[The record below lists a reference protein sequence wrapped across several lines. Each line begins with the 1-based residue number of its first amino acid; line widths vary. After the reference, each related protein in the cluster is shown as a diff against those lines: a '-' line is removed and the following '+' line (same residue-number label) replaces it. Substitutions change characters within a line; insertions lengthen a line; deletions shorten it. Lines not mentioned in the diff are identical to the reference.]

1 MPTTLIN
8 DLSWRL
14 ESNGKELLLVRISW
28 DFSKIRSRVTF
39 NPRSFR
45 ASIQAVY
52 YLLRPKKI
60 LKEPALKEASVEV
73 LIGDDVPFDFR
84 VPFGPSNFSLR
95 TGKWLSSRGR
105 EDQRRSRL
113 WRLYIYWSWWRTSRT
128 RLKQP
133 SRNRHLPME
142 GRQCEATRFS

>member
-1 MPTTLIN
+1 M
-8 DLSWRL
+8 
-14 ESNGKELLLVRISW
+14 
-28 DFSKIRSRVTF
+28 TF
-39 NPRSFR
+39 NPRSLR

-60 LKEPALKEASVEV
+60 LKEPALKEASVGV

-95 TGKWLSSRGR
+95 TSKLLSSRGR

-113 WRLYIYWSWWRTSRT
+113 
-128 RLKQP
+128 
-133 SRNRHLPME
+133 
-142 GRQCEATRFS
+142 

>member
-1 MPTTLIN
+1 M
-8 DLSWRL
+8 
-14 ESNGKELLLVRISW
+14 
-28 DFSKIRSRVTF
+28 TF
-39 NPRSFR
+39 NPQSLR

-95 TGKWLSSRGR
+95 TGK
-105 EDQRRSRL
+105 
-113 WRLYIYWSWWRTSRT
+113 
-128 RLKQP
+128 
-133 SRNRHLPME
+133 
-142 GRQCEATRFS
+142 